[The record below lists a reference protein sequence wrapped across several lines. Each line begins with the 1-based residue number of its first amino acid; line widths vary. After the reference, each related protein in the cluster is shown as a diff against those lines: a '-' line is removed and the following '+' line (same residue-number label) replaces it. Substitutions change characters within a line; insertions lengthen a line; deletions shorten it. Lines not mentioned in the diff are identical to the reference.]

1 MERFTISLDEAL
13 ASQFDQ
19 LIAARGYSN
28 RSEAVRDLIRG
39 AIESDRLRETPAG
52 HCVANLSY
60 VYNHHE
66 RELAERLTGLQ
77 HDHHDLTVA
86 AMHSHLDHDNCL
98 ESVILKGATAEVRQ
112 FADALM
118 AERGVRH
125 GKLNLIALEAALV
138 KPVVDALMAL
148 FRRGENMHLKHDAE
162 AALRE
167 AIRELLLANPDENK
181 AQAKIAVA
189 KAAGI
194 LSEDVVLAE
203 DMLQKTRAAKAKT
216 AGKASTGRKRKPA
229 TAAGE
234 AKPAKPAKKAHAA
247 TKKLPA
253 KRS

>member
-1 MERFTISLDEAL
+1 M
-13 ASQFDQ
+13 
-19 LIAARGYSN
+19 
-28 RSEAVRDLIRG
+28 
-39 AIESDRLRETPAG
+39 AI
-52 HCVANLSY
+52 
-60 VYNHHE
+60 
-66 RELAERLTGLQ
+66 
-77 HDHHDLTVA
+77 
-86 AMHSHLDHDNCL
+86 
-98 ESVILKGATAEVRQ
+98 
-112 FADALM
+112 
-118 AERGVRH
+118 
-125 GKLNLIALEAALV
+125 EAALV